1 MRRAL
6 AIAAVLCAG
15 AAAAASAQARDTALV
30 SAESV
35 AREWIGW
42 LDAGEL
48 EQAWVVV
55 APAMRGTIGFEEWA
69 TSLRSLRS
77 VLPPAAP
84 RTLARAEHGVPLF
97 GGSSVW
103 LTFHVGTKPYREIVV
118 LVRSG
123 GGWRV
128 AGYGVLL

>member
-1 MRRAL
+1 MRRAFVV
-6 AIAAVLCAG
+6 AVVWCAVAAG
-15 AAAAASAQARDTALV
+15 AARAQARDTALV
-30 SAESV
+30 SAESA

-42 LDAGEL
+42 LDAGAL
-48 EQAWVVV
+48 EQAWLMV

-69 TSLRSLRS
+69 TSLRGLRS

-84 RTLARAEHGVPLF
+84 RALARAEHGIPLF
-97 GGSSVW
+97 GGRSVW